1 MKKFTRNF
9 LLGEHSIGRFL
20 RNVGLSLVVLLWTFM
35 TYAQEAQST
44 YEVWAETVS
53 TCYQDDNTYEVKVS
67 MKDFIAIHTFS
78 LKLNFNNTQF
88 AFDGVTSVHP
98 QLSTMTATASGNAI
112 TFAWTTAS
120 APVTI
125 TESDNLAGGLPVF
138 TMKFKVNGYQHF
150 YTGIAP
156 TPFVSSLTWNA
167 ADSYYKNLPNQADI
181 KTFAKVSGGLT
192 VSEQWSDITVDI
204 TAADCFG
211 GNVVATVTSPAN
223 VAGMQYSWNG
233 QTYTNNASTNIPYP
247 AYDQTVK
254 VRNTAS
260 PGCVSYIKVFDVTEG
275 PAPVSFTT
283 DPVVEVNCPGGN
295 GDIEIFATGGTA
307 PYTYYVVPENMWS
320 LFIDQLWWG
329 NNQQIVNSFKS
340 TIPVSQKPEGR
351 YYVAVQDANNCDV
364 LYPWYGNNYMENWSI
379 VDVEDNLNA
388 FGAEITSSNPSCY
401 TSSNGIISIQN
412 ITGGTPFTGG
422 YDIYVNNVWVTRGTS
437 YSNSTRPAGTYNI
450 LIRDAN
456 GCSWTPAPV
465 VLTQPQRIVFTVD
478 WADTGCTQEVGEL
491 WIDEVLS
498 GATGYDYLMWQYS
511 TDITF
516 QQNVSAELAIDEVAT
531 GLSAGI
537 YYVRIIS
544 YKVVGNQ
551 PLACEHRWQNA
562 QGDDAVKILDT
573 AFDIA
578 VVAPKC
584 VGDQAKV
591 TVSLAT
597 GSGDHEFEYYMKTG
611 GDDNGYGEEN
621 GDYEGPAST
630 TDVPGEF
637 WVGPF
642 EPGTWNTV
650 YFYAY
655 DITAGCEYELSA
667 SIYQPTEINA
677 YIIPYLTTP
686 PTCPEEADGNLAI
699 QVSGGTPFA
708 NGQYEAKI
716 DNGQWNRVNSTFSY
730 GLDNKWHK
738 IYIRDANMCETELWF
753 DLPDFQNK
761 ISFVDEIW
769 LSCPTDKVNL
779 MNGYPEECEDTAFG
793 FCVDDIDMDD
803 AYFKIWESQ
812 WHGIPLE
819 HFFAEGWK
827 PMYLGLIVDYLNS
840 LGFVDFDV
848 NDMIDIINSW
858 GSFEDLDG
866 LFAELGI
873 ESYANF
879 DNITVDNLQE
889 ILTNANILYR
899 YWTSDKGWKTVVT
912 QGVEF
917 LRNPM
922 LYWRAQGSTDWQL
935 ITHTTSFGPGV
946 YEVIAWDE
954 FGCKSNIETI
964 HVKLTQ
970 GPIFLTSNTKTEPAG
985 CFGEIDGKI
994 IIDASR
1000 NVYVP
1005 NTSIYD
1011 LQVPIPGT
1019 PFGNPVIQYSIVAEG
1034 SQAIFNQPSWWT
1046 QLSWLPM
1053 DDYNHT
1059 HIAKQGTYW
1068 VVIRDYCAVLDPTLI
1083 VRQLVTVEGKAELKV
1098 EGTTV
1103 TTDVTCNVS
1112 GYTPSNDGTVQIGT
1126 VTGGYGGYTYHLL
1139 GTTRTNNTGYFNG
1152 LAEGNYTVVI
1162 TDAQGCSITTTFA
1175 IKQTVPFKLE
1185 TQVAYP
1191 SCTDV
1196 FDGFIRYFISGG
1208 TAPFQEVT
1216 NNFTAQERLNPN
1228 SIPENRWVNVSATG
1242 PDAVAVKPAGHDFW
1256 AFDRRV
1262 RAGNYEIYIRDAK
1275 GCIYGPVDVEV
1286 KQPAKIGAIITQSA
1300 VTCWTDPDN
1309 VEATVSNGTITV
1321 TPTGGWN
1328 LNDGFNYYIKLFRGA
1343 TQVGGTIV
1351 QNLAT
1356 PYTFEGL
1363 TTGTYRVEIEEYNP
1377 SMTLDGLR
1385 ARPWITYPEYFMR
1398 WHEYENWLPYQN
1410 PSAQFSCP
1418 VFTQNVTVG
1427 IADPINYDINFV
1439 PVTCY
1444 NSATGRIEISNVT
1457 GGVGPYW
1464 FAIEGPAGSGYEAN
1478 PLSTGYTGWRPAN
1491 TVGAYAYNWT
1501 GLTHGHYN
1509 IYIRDSRG
1517 CTIFRESGEVN
1528 NRPELVMNMV
1538 LVDNANCKDGLG
1550 EFVIEAT
1557 GGTGVYEYATIEA
1570 TFFFPGYTPTADMWQ
1585 SSATFNKP
1593 AGVWIGWVRDAEF
1606 PTCYTGGAT
1615 TTGGAVIQ
1623 PHRVV
1628 ILEPTPVVVDQPTSG
1643 FDGRTTCYETTDG
1656 KIFVKNLKGGNG
1668 NYRAVVEGYPFDGTG
1683 YVKNYTEA
1691 DFMAL
1696 AKPVTGWNFT
1706 LGNLPPSTDKLW
1718 NAANIVRADQY
1729 RVIFYDKNDCA
1740 SEAVY
1745 VSVHRPQE
1753 FIIQLKTTQDVFVCH
1768 NDLAGL
1774 FEIVVVQGGTPFGLD
1789 GNNKGIYEYYWEA
1802 KDADGVVVHKGDWG
1816 FTPTFLGYG
1825 GFQYEVKARDA
1836 KGCQA
1841 YTEEYV
1847 AAPAPVVIEEI
1858 KDLTCFGDTKATARV
1873 TVSGEP
1879 GRTFQVR
1886 YLRFAGETDYL
1897 PWSGWSASFED
1908 FIILTGLSTGEG
1920 NEVEGHYKFE
1930 VRDSKGCMSDVE
1942 TYTFVPVQNQIRAFH
1957 TSVAGV
1963 CLSAVN
1969 LEILGGTAPYKVHYG
1984 NGEVVNVTA
1993 DADNKYLTTIYVEG
2007 GAQTI
2012 IIEDFNECKLN
2023 YALNVPTEA
2032 FDVDV
2037 DVVTCDGVNEV
2048 SLTVDGGFVGST
2060 GYTVLIDGVEVPGL
2074 TFTLENGTYQV
2085 TILDMLGCSYEMELV
2100 LDVAPLEIMATVD
2113 CENMVEVVVM
2123 GGVEPY
2129 AVYLN
2134 DGEVALAS
2142 MMFTGP
2148 VGTHTVKVVDANN
2161 CEAEFTFTIEN
2172 EPLKVAASVV
2182 AGECTGVVTVTVT
2195 GGKAPF
2201 AAYLNNSSTALESLV
2216 FTGPAGTH
2224 TIKVVDAAGCE
2235 VSATL
2240 TIVATPVTR
2249 TASAHTNKGEEVLF
2263 VDAESGISQMIGE
2276 GVHTFTYTTEAGCT
2290 RTLTVTVTASVKLAT
2305 IAEVQGTSWE
2315 SPVKGLI
2322 RGLTGTVTGVV
2333 PGVGYYIQ
2341 DAVAPWSGIWVA
2353 DAATFVLEGLG
2364 IYIEGTIAEVNGITS
2379 IVGKGNT
2386 VNPPLAIT
2394 PIVVDSPEAAKNEMY
2409 ESVLVTVKGARAK
2422 AAKPDATWDVYTTDN
2437 NIITIGKYMFTYTP
2451 DAGDFYNVTGIVNG
2465 ALDLFRLDPRK
2476 VADVVNITKTTDVPV
2491 VDAIDFKVYPN
2502 PFNNEL
2508 NIDNHDKLSR
2518 VTVTNIAGQR
2528 VLDVQYPERVIRTA
2542 NLVSGVYIV
2551 TLFTEDGI
2559 VKSER
2564 IVKR

>member
-1 MKKFTRNF
+1 MKNFTRNF
-9 LLGEHSIGRFL
+9 LLGEHSIVRFL
-20 RNVGLSLVVLLWTFM
+20 RKIGLSLVVLCF
-35 TYAQEAQST
+35 AFAAFADDPPEAQST
-44 YEVWAETVS
+44 YEVWAENVS

-67 MKDFIAIHTFS
+67 MKDFIAIHEFS
-78 LKLNFNNTQF
+78 LKLNFNNTDF
-88 AFDGVTSVHP
+88 TFDGVTGLHT
-98 QLSTMTATASGNAI
+98 QLQAG
-112 TFAWTTAS
+112 WQ
-120 APVTI
+120 APVVSGGTV
-125 TESDNLAGGLPVF
+125 TFKWVTPTTPVTFGDNVRTDVF

-150 YTGIAP
+150 YTGIPP
-156 TPFVSSLTWNA
+156 TPFVSSLTWNG

-181 KTFAKVSGGLT
+181 KTFKKEPGSLT
-192 VSEQWSDITVDI
+192 VKEEWNDITVDI

-233 QTYTNNASTNIPYP
+233 NTFTNNASTNIPYP
-247 AYDQTVK
+247 AYDQSVK

-260 PGCVSYIKVFDVTEG
+260 PGCVSYIKLFDVTEG
-275 PAPVSFTT
+275 PAPVTFTT

-295 GDIEIFATGGTA
+295 GDIEIFASGGTQ
-307 PYTYYVVPENMWS
+307 PYTYYVVPENMWG

-340 TIPVSQKPEGR
+340 SVSVSQKPEGR

-364 LYPWYGNNYMENWSI
+364 LYPWSGGDYMQNWTI
-379 VDVEDNLNA
+379 VDVQDNLDA
-388 FGAEITSSNPSCY
+388 FGGTITSSNPSCY
-401 TSSNGIISIQN
+401 TSSNGMISIQN
-412 ITGGTPFTGG
+412 ITGGTAFTGG
-422 YDIYVNNVWVTRGTS
+422 YDIYVNNVWVARGTS
-437 YSNSTRPAGTYNI
+437 YSSMTRPAGTYSI
-450 LIRDAN
+450 LVRDAN
-456 GCSWTPAPV
+456 GCSWSPDPI
-465 VLTQPQRIVFTVD
+465 VLTQPQRINFTVD

-491 WIDEVLS
+491 WIDDVVS
-498 GATGYDYLMWQYS
+498 GDEGYDYLMWQYS

-516 QQNVSAELAIDEVAT
+516 QQNVSEEFDIDEVAT
-531 GLSAGI
+531 GLAAGI

-544 YKVVGNQ
+544 YKMVGNQ

-562 QGDDAVKILDT
+562 QGDDAVKVLDT
-573 AFDIA
+573 EFDIV

-591 TVSLAT
+591 TVSLKS
-597 GSGDHEFEYYMKTG
+597 GSGNHEFEYYMKNG
-611 GDDNGYGEEN
+611 ENDNGNGE
-621 GDYEGPAST
+621 YEGPFST
-630 TDVPGEF
+630 TEVPGVF

-650 YFYAY
+650 YFYAK
-655 DITAGCEYELSA
+655 DLTADCEYELSA

-686 PTCPEEADGNLAI
+686 PTCPTEADGNLAI

-716 DNGQWNRVNSTFSY
+716 DNGQWNKVNSTFSY

-779 MNGYPEECEDTAFG
+779 FNGFPEECDESVFG
-793 FCVDDIDMDD
+793 FCVEGIDMDL
-803 AYFKIWESQ
+803 AYFNIWESQ

-819 HFFAEGWK
+819 HFFEDAWK
-827 PMYLGLIVDYLNS
+827 PMYLGLVVEYLNS

-848 NDMIDIINSW
+848 DEMIDIINSW
-858 GSFEDLDG
+858 GSFEDLEG

-879 DNITVDNLQE
+879 DEITIDNLQE

-922 LYWRAQGSTDWQL
+922 LHWRAQGSTDWQL
-935 ITHTTSFGPGV
+935 LTHTTSFGPGV

-970 GPIFLTSNTKTEPAG
+970 GPIFLTNNTKTEPAG

-1000 NVYVP
+1000 NIYVP

-1034 SQAIFNQPSWWT
+1034 SQAIFNQPNWWT

-1059 HIAKQGTYW
+1059 HVAKQGSYW
-1068 VVIRDYCAVLDPTLI
+1068 VVIRDYCATLDPTLI
-1083 VRQLVTVEGKAELKV
+1083 VRQLVTVEGKDELEV
-1098 EGTTV
+1098 VGTTV
-1103 TTDVTCNVS
+1103 TTNVTCNID

-1126 VTGGYGGYTYHLL
+1126 VAGGYGGYTYHLI

-1152 LAEGNYTVVI
+1152 LAAGNYSVTI
-1162 TDAQGCSITTTFA
+1162 TDAQGCSIVTSFTIT
-1175 IKQTVPFKLE
+1175 QTAPFKLE

-1191 SCTDV
+1191 SCNDV
-1196 FDGFIRYFISGG
+1196 FDGFIRYFVYGG

-1228 SIPENRWVNVSATG
+1228 SIPENRWVNVTTSGTN
-1242 PDAVAVKPAGHDFW
+1242 AVAVMPDGHDFY

-1262 RAGNYEIYIRDAK
+1262 RAGNYEIYLRDAN

-1286 KQPAKIGAIITQSA
+1286 KQPAKIGAIISQSD
-1300 VTCWTDPDN
+1300 VSCWTDPDN
-1309 VEATVSNGTITV
+1309 VAGQISNGSITV
-1321 TPTGGWN
+1321 TPNGGWN
-1328 LNDGFNYYIKLFRGA
+1328 LVDGFNYYIKLFRGA
-1343 TQVGGTIV
+1343 TQVGPTVV
-1351 QNLAT
+1351 QDIAT
-1356 PYTFEGL
+1356 PYTFTGL

-1377 SMTLDGLR
+1377 NIMLDGLK
-1385 ARPWITYPEYFMR
+1385 ARPWITYPDYFMR

-1418 VFTQNVTVG
+1418 IFTEEVPVG
-1427 IADPINYDINFV
+1427 IEDPIDYDITFV
-1439 PVTCY
+1439 PVNCY
-1444 NSATGRIEISNVT
+1444 NSATGSIEITNVT

-1464 FAIEGPAGSGYEAN
+1464 FAISGPDGSGYETEISAE
-1478 PLSTGYTGWRPAN
+1478 GYTGWRPAN
-1491 TVGAYAYNWT
+1491 AVGAYSYTWT
-1501 GLTHGHYN
+1501 GLIHGFYN

-1528 NRPELVMNMV
+1528 NRPELVMNM
-1538 LVDNANCKDGLG
+1538 LLIDNANCNDGLG

-1557 GGTGVYEYATIEA
+1557 GGTGEYEYAVIEA
-1570 TFFFPGYTPTADMWQ
+1570 TFFQPGYTPTASMWQ

-1593 AGVWIGWVRDAEF
+1593 AGVWIGWVRDAQF
-1606 PTCYTGGAT
+1606 PTCITGAAT
-1615 TTGGAVIQ
+1615 TSSGAVIQ

-1643 FDGRTTCYETTDG
+1643 FEGRTTCYETTDG

-1668 NYRAVVEGYPFDGTG
+1668 NYRAVVEGYPYDGT
-1683 YVKNYTEA
+1683 VVFNYTEA
-1691 DFMAL
+1691 NFSGL
-1696 AKPVTGWNFT
+1696 TKPVTGWNFT

-1718 NAANIVRADQY
+1718 NAANITQADKY
-1729 RVIFYDKNDCA
+1729 RVIFYDRTDCA
-1740 SEAVY
+1740 SEPVY
-1745 VSVHRPQE
+1745 VSVHRPAE

-1774 FEIVVVQGGTPFGLD
+1774 FEIVVVQGGTPFGFD

-1858 KDLTCFGDTKATARV
+1858 KDLTCFGNTTATARIE
-1873 TVSGEP
+1873 VSGET

-1897 PWSGWSASFED
+1897 PWSPWSASFD
-1908 FIILTGLSTGEG
+1908 SIIVLTNLSYGDE
-1920 NEVEGHYKFE
+1920 NEFEGHYKFE
-1930 VRDSKGCMSDVE
+1930 VRDDKGCISEVE
-1942 TYTFVPVQNQIRAFH
+1942 TMTFVPVQNQLRVFH
-1957 TSVAGV
+1957 NSVAGV

-1984 NGEVVNVTA
+1984 DGQVVDVTK
-1993 DADNKYLTTIYVEG
+1993 DADNKYFTTIYIG
-2007 GAQTI
+2007 GGEQTI
-2012 IIEDFNECKLN
+2012 TIEDYNECKLP
-2023 YALNVPTEA
+2023 YELTVPTEA
-2032 FDVDV
+2032 FDVTV
-2037 DVVTCDGVNEV
+2037 DVVTCAGVNEIT
-2048 SLTVDGGFVGST
+2048 LTVDGGFVGEA
-2060 GYTVLIDGVEVPGL
+2060 GYVVMIDGVETPGL
-2074 TFTLENGTYQV
+2074 SFTLENGTYEL
-2085 TILDMLGCSYEMELV
+2085 TILDMLGCSYVEELV
-2100 LDVAPLEIMATVD
+2100 LDVAPLEIMANVD

-2134 DGEVALAS
+2134 DGEVALTS
-2142 MMFTGP
+2142 MTFTGP
-2148 VGTHTVKVVDANN
+2148 VGTHTVKVVDADN
-2161 CEAEFTFTIEN
+2161 CEAEYTFTIEN
-2172 EPLKVAASVV
+2172 EPLMVDVAVV
-2182 AGECTGVVTVTVT
+2182 AGECTGVVTVTIE
-2195 GGKAPF
+2195 GGMEPF
-2201 AAYLNNSSTALESLV
+2201 AVYLNDGEEALESLEFV
-2216 FTGPAGTH
+2216 GPAGTH

-2235 VSATL
+2235 VTATL
-2240 TIVATPVTR
+2240 TIEATPVTR

-2263 VDAESGISQMIGE
+2263 VDAEAGISQMIGE
-2276 GVHTFTYTTEAGCT
+2276 GVHTFTYTTEEGCT

-2322 RGLTGTVTGVV
+2322 RGLTGTVTGIV

-2341 DAVAPWSGIWVA
+2341 DAIAPWSGIWVA
-2353 DAATFVLEGLG
+2353 DPASFVLEGLG
-2364 IYIEGTIAEVNGITS
+2364 IYVEGTITEVNGITS
-2379 IVGKGNT
+2379 IVGKGNV
-2386 VNPPLAIT
+2386 VNPPLAVT
-2394 PIVVDSPEAAKNEMY
+2394 PLVVDSPEAAKNEMY

-2422 AAKPDATWDVYTTDN
+2422 VAKPDGTWDVFTTDT
-2437 NIITIGKYMFTYTP
+2437 NILTIGKWMFTYVP

-2476 VADVVNITKTTDVPV
+2476 AADVVNLSKTTDVPV